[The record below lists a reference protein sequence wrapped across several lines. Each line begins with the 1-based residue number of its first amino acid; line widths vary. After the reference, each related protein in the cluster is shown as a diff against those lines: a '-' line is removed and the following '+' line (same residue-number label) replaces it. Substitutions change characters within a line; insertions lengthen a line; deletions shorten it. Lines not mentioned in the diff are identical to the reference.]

1 MAFSLE
7 RMFTSALSAPPQA
20 NGIAEIP
27 PCAPLAPYVRCF
39 WAGDGRAGVR
49 VIPDICADII
59 VPLDGS
65 APAFFCGT
73 SARSFVTKG
82 SAPLFG
88 IRFFAWA
95 VPLFAHADASLFFG
109 RSVPAC
115 DVFPGF
121 GRVQERIRET
131 RPLSARIAAAQQYLL
146 SLLGSQELDS
156 AVMNALHFFIAQNCR
171 TSVVSAAR
179 SCAASTRSL
188 ERKFLR
194 TVGTSPVQTLGLV
207 RYQLLWQE
215 CLKPGFDPLDC
226 VEKFGFYDQAHLC
239 NRFKAH
245 HGIPLAQA
253 RAEHFAL
260 SHFSNTAGKK
270 SRILA
275 LKDSLGG
282 EKHD

>member
-1 MAFSLE
+1 MPFPLE
-7 RMFTSALSAPPQA
+7 RIFTAALSAPPQA

-59 VPLDGS
+59 VPLDGNAS
-65 APAFFCGT
+65 AHFCGT
-73 SARSFVTKG
+73 SGSSFVTEA
-82 SAPLFG
+82 SAPQFG

-95 VPLFAHADASLFFG
+95 VPLFARADASLLFG
-109 RSVPAC
+109 RCVPAG

-121 GRVQERIRET
+121 GRAQKRIREART
-131 RPLSARIAAAQQYLL
+131 FSARIAAAQDYLL
-146 SLLGSQELDS
+146 SLIGTQALDS
-156 AVMNALHFFIAQNCR
+156 AVMNALHFFVTKNCR
-171 TSVVSAAR
+171 TRVVSAAC
-179 SCAASTRSL
+179 SCAVSTRSL

-194 TVGTSPVQTLGLV
+194 TVGTSPAQTLGLF

-215 CLKPGFDPLDC
+215 CQKPGFDALDC

-239 NRFKAH
+239 NSFKAH
-245 HGIPLAQA
+245 HGISLTQA
-253 RAEHFAL
+253 RAERSAL

-270 SRILA
+270 SRIL
-275 LKDSLGG
+275 
-282 EKHD
+282 ER